1 MQSHLKIYAELLGV
15 ASTPSSHE
23 RERIE
28 CTEGRIPLLSMYE
41 TMPETVIAT
50 CGLPRSIQLWL
61 PDDWQPILQFMLH
74 QEPAAVGLDT
84 ATFAALRRV
93 MLGNA
98 VSIEIGNDGAIQLP
112 EHLCEFAGITDVA
125 YWRHLGSVIELLA
138 APTTSN

>member
-1 MQSHLKIYAELLGV
+1 MQSHLNIYAELLGV

-28 CTEGRIPLLSMYE
+28 CTEGRIPLLSMYAR
-41 TMPETVIAT
+41 MPETVIVT

-74 QEPAAVGLDT
+74 QEPAAIDLDT
-84 ATFAALRRV
+84 ETFAALRRV

-98 VSIEIGNDGAIQLP
+98 VGIEVGNDGAIELP
-112 EHLCEFAGITDVA
+112 EHLREFAGITDVA
-125 YWRHLGSVIELLA
+125 YWRHLGRVIELA
-138 APTTSN
+138 ASRDASN